1 LLATEALSEDTAQP
15 AAEAPNGF
23 DLSTRIV
30 PPEEIQAGGPRR
42 DEIRSVDAPEFSP
55 ASKAVWAP
63 PPVPTIGVALGDAAR
78 AYPIHLME
86 YHQIVNDTIGDVPV
100 VVSYDPLTGV
110 PMAFKRTV
118 NGRVLEFGV
127 SGLIYRA
134 QFLLYDRQTESLWA
148 QYEGRAIAGAM
159 AGKKLERLPSR
170 QERMSVWLQRHP
182 ATGVLNRPEQ
192 MRIDYRYSPFEA
204 YWISEAVPVEVADR
218 DDRYHPKEVALGVE
232 LNGRTRVYLGSIL
245 TSERGRIVDEFQGRK
260 IRVAYDSDSG
270 TFVWDAPDEVRVT
283 DAYWFAWKSFHPD
296 TEIWHDRASRS
307 EPGSVAPSSSE

>member
-1 LLATEALSEDTAQP
+1 
-15 AAEAPNGF
+15 
-23 DLSTRIV
+23 
-30 PPEEIQAGGPRR
+30 
-42 DEIRSVDAPEFSP
+42 
-55 ASKAVWAP
+55 
-63 PPVPTIGVALGDAAR
+63 
-78 AYPIHLME
+78 
-86 YHQIVNDTIGDVPV
+86 
-100 VVSYDPLTGV
+100 
-110 PMAFKRTV
+110 MAFKRTV

-159 AGKKLERLPSR
+159 AGKKLERVPLR

-182 ATGVLNRPEQ
+182 GTGVLNRPEQ

-204 YWISEAVPVEVADR
+204 YWISEAVPVAVADR

-232 LNGRTRVYLGSIL
+232 LDGHTRVYLGSIL
-245 TSERGRIVDEFQGRK
+245 TGERGRIVDEFQGRK

-296 TEIWHDRASRS
+296 TEIWHDK
-307 EPGSVAPSSSE
+307 EPQPAPATIAPSSSE